1 MVNESPEPEIAREPV
16 ERLAGILLS
25 SLVALA
31 EAGRVEE
38 ACRHAGAACV
48 ALRRSDPRAARR
60 FDVLLHRLSPRLDW

>member
-1 MVNESPEPEIAREPV
+1 VVNEYPEPETVSEPA

-25 SLVALA
+25 SLAALA